1 MKKTIRNRFQTAKI
15 FGRLA
20 NEIEEKINNLR
31 LNKRNLTNDDLAQ
44 IREWNKKADEF
55 RDEQSRYN
63 LQGRVCGLAYTA
75 IR

>member
-1 MKKTIRNRFQTAKI
+1 MKKTIRNRFQTAWI

-20 NEIEEKINNLR
+20 SEMEQKIADLTKS
-31 LNKRNLTNDDLAQ
+31 KRELKPDDYVQ
-44 IREWNKKADEF
+44 IREWRKQADTY

-63 LQGRVCGLAYTA
+63 LQGRVCGFEYTA